1 VDHPNDV
8 VTRLDADVDT
18 PVQCLCVLEL
28 TNENFPKLAF
38 GMQATTREG
47 VFISAL
53 QRLLIDIDK
62 NPTQHVNGH
71 YDRETRD
78 IIIGLQELNA
88 IDVRP
93 AGLVDKQTWR
103 MLRDRGCLQY
113 DF

>member
-1 VDHPNDV
+1 
-8 VTRLDADVDT
+8 VTQLDADVDS

-38 GMQATTREG
+38 GMRATTREG

-53 QRLLIDIDK
+53 QRLLVDIDK
-62 NPTQHVNGH
+62 NPTRHVNGH

-78 IIIGLQELNA
+78 MIIPLQELNA
-88 IDVRP
+88 ITVHP
-93 AGLVDKQTWR
+93 PGLVEKKTWR
-103 MLRDRGCLQY
+103 MLRDRACLQY